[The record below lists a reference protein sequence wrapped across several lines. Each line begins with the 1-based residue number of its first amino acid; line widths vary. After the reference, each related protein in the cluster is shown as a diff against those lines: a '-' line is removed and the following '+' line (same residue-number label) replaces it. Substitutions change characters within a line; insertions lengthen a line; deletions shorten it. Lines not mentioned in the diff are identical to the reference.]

1 MSPVLFTEFVF
12 LSPQPV
18 FAEHCNAEKRL
29 RHRIRVPD
37 MPHARHGAGVFLA
50 FLVPRLGCF
59 ENAFLDSSTMSAV
72 LDI

>member
-1 MSPVLFTEFVF
+1 M
-12 LSPQPV
+12 
-18 FAEHCNAEKRL
+18 
-29 RHRIRVPD
+29 RVPD

-59 ENAFLDSSTMSAV
+59 ENALPDSITMSAV